1 MDRNIVKTNNAPE
14 AIGPY
19 SQGIKSSG
27 FIFTSGQI
35 PLNPKTGLLIKGDFK
50 SETIQVLN
58 NLDEILKDGGSSIEL
73 AIKLTVYLVEISDFP
88 LLNEIFDKYFTDNP
102 PARTTIQVA
111 ALPMNARIEIDAIG
125 LIN

>member
-1 MDRNIVKTNNAPE
+1 MDRKIIKTNNAPK

-102 PARTTIQVA
+102 PARTTIQVV

>member
-111 ALPMNARIEIDAIG
+111 ALPMNARIEIDANG

>member
-50 SETIQVLN
+50 SET
-58 NLDEILKDGGSSIEL
+58 
-73 AIKLTVYLVEISDFP
+73 
-88 LLNEIFDKYFTDNP
+88 
-102 PARTTIQVA
+102 
-111 ALPMNARIEIDAIG
+111 
-125 LIN
+125 